1 MALENL
7 SMFKEADTQTTAGE
21 YALCPKVRALR
32 ELVLVYRW
40 REEEVCV
47 IPGIIPLF
55 SQLALQEAWW
65 PDRPSSR
72 PVGVP

>member
-21 YALCPKVRALR
+21 HALCPKVRALR

-40 REEEVCV
+40 REEELRV
-47 IPGIIPLF
+47 ISGIIPLF
-55 SQLALQEAWW
+55 SQLALQEMWW
-65 PDRPSSR
+65 PDRPRSR
-72 PVGVP
+72 PVGVT